1 MEECPTTPLHELM
14 NEAEIPSPTGPYDF
28 SPSVDMGDVF
38 TNNKATNNKY
48 SDEVDEDEVTPS
60 EPEVD
65 DPESEAIAKAD
76 EERLEAHADSVLAEF
91 DKKQALKQAA
101 LKKPAP
107 KKRKEVESPEGIEK
121 ERKGAAKCGASR
133 EERYFAKGKVLEKPT
148 DDFLKTGIM
157 NGRVR
162 GIKPCKNFWCDRRGC
177 ACGASAKW

>member
-14 NEAEIPSPTGPYDF
+14 NEAEIPSPTVPYDF

-38 TNNKATNNKY
+38 TNNKY
-48 SDEVDEDEVTPS
+48 SDEVDEGVA

-65 DPESEAIAKAD
+65 DAESEAIAKAN
-76 EERLEAHADSVLAEF
+76 EERWEAHADSVLAEF
-91 DKKQALKQAA
+91 DKKQAALKQ
-101 LKKPAP
+101 AP
-107 KKRKEVESPEGIEK
+107 KKRKEVEQSEGIEK
-121 ERKGAAKCGASR
+121 ERQGAAKCGASR

>member
-1 MEECPTTPLHELM
+1 MEYPTTPLREDAGELM
-14 NEAEIPSPTGPYDF
+14 NEAEIPSPTAPYDF
-28 SPSVDMGDVF
+28 SPSVDIGSVF
-38 TNNKATNNKY
+38 ENNKATNNKY
-48 SDEVDEDEVTPS
+48 SEVD
-60 EPEVD
+60 D
-65 DPESEAIAKAD
+65 DPESEAIAKAN
-76 EERLEAHADSVLAEF
+76 EERWEAHADNVLAEF
-91 DKKQALKQAA
+91 DKKQALKKQ
-101 LKKPAP
+101 AP

-148 DDFLKTGIM
+148 DDYLATGIM